1 MNDTHGISRRCEI
14 KASCGQEAFKATFET
29 LGSNVSHETRFARLL
44 AASHPKGN
52 PYTNTYT
59 DSLIRFATFSE
70 IPSF

>member
-1 MNDTHGISRRCEI
+1 MNGTHGISRRCEI
-14 KASCGQEAFKATFET
+14 KASRGQEAFKATFET

-44 AASHPKGN
+44 AGITPPVKSLYN
-52 PYTNTYT
+52 YFT